1 MTISFTMAQ
10 RAFATVSRNAS
21 ERSPDSFQN
30 ICVGASKMPS
40 DKDRIMGPAAVTDD
54 ARSTIGNDPRDPR
67 SAPSLFAR
75 TEALP
80 TNMNPPNVTVVAEL
94 LARMDELLQPT
105 TEGREIVL
113 SVGPLQLD
121 LLTRTVKRDAHTID
135 LRPREFRLL
144 EYMMRRKGQVLTRSM
159 LFEDVWNY
167 KFTPCS
173 NLVDVHMGRLRRKI
187 DGPLQPPMIFNIRGQ
202 GFLLR
207 APD

>member
-1 MTISFTMAQ
+1 
-10 RAFATVSRNAS
+10 
-21 ERSPDSFQN
+21 
-30 ICVGASKMPS
+30 
-40 DKDRIMGPAAVTDD
+40 
-54 ARSTIGNDPRDPR
+54 
-67 SAPSLFAR
+67 
-75 TEALP
+75 
-80 TNMNPPNVTVVAEL
+80 MNPPNVTVVAEL
-94 LARMDELLQPT
+94 LARMEELLQPT

-121 LLTRTVKRDAHTID
+121 LLTRTVKREAHTID

-144 EYMMRRKGQVLTRSM
+144 EYMMRRKGQVLTRAM

-167 KFTPCS
+167 KFTPYS

-187 DGPLQPPMIFNIRGQ
+187 DGHLQPPMIFNIRGQ